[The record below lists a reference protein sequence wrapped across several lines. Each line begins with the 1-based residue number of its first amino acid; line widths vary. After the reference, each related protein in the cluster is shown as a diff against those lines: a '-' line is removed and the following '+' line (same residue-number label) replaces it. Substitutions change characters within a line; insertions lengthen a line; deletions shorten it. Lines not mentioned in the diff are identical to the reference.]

1 MPHQLSIAPRVG
13 ASQPIFPSEIQRQST
28 SQSPEESRD
37 QAVEIHDLTKVH
49 VRGSVEVKAI
59 NSISLSLNLQRISCF
74 VGPSGCGKTT
84 LLNLIGCIDTPS
96 SGTLRVLGRDI
107 SKMNDTQL
115 SDFRNQNLGYVFQ
128 NFNLI
133 AVLSAYENVEY
144 PLILKNVPR
153 SERKDIVMEMLDSV
167 GLSKR
172 RNHRPSQLSGGE
184 QQRVAIARALAK
196 QPEII
201 LADEPTANLDSRT
214 SVEIIELMQNMQSHY
229 RSSIIFSTHDPD
241 TMKYADDVIRLKDGK
256 RDEQEGGVA

>member
-1 MPHQLSIAPRVG
+1 MQNKLSIKPEVESGLSKSPSAAEKRNSSTLTEVSNDHVVELRDMTKIHMRG
-13 ASQPIFPSEIQRQST
+13 A
-28 SQSPEESRD
+28 
-37 QAVEIHDLTKVH
+37 
-49 VRGSVEVKAI
+49 VEVKAV
-59 NSISLSLNLQRISCF
+59 NGISLKLERQRISCF

-84 LLNLIGCIDTPS
+84 LLNMIGCIDTPS
-96 SGTLRVLGRDI
+96 SGSLHVLGQDI
-107 SKMNDTQL
+107 AKMKDDQL

-167 GLSKR
+167 GLSQR
-172 RNHRPSQLSGGE
+172 RNHWPSQLSGGE

-214 SVEIIELMQNMQSHY
+214 SIEIIELMQNVQARY
-229 RSSIIFSTHDPD
+229 RASIIFSTHDPD
-241 TMKYADDVIRLKDGK
+241 TMKYADDVIRLRDGE
-256 RDEQEGGVA
+256 RDEQEGGAA